1 VDALCSDYHFPSLL
15 GSVALMMERGTPVP
29 EAVNLVTR
37 NPARILGWS
46 DLGSIE
52 VGMKADL
59 AAFHLRESHAFVS
72 SAWVDGRLKLQLGG
86 PVGRAVAY

>member
-1 VDALCSDYHFPSLL
+1 
-15 GSVALMMERGTPVP
+15 
-29 EAVNLVTR
+29 VNLVTCH
-37 NPARILGWS
+37 PARILGWK
-46 DLGSIE
+46 DLGRIE

>member
-1 VDALCSDYHFPSLL
+1 
-15 GSVALMMERGTPVP
+15 
-29 EAVNLVTR
+29 
-37 NPARILGWS
+37 
-46 DLGSIE
+46 
-52 VGMKADL
+52 MKADL